1 MWAVIDANSY
11 FCSVER
17 VFHPGLR
24 HKPVCVLSSNDGNIV
39 ALTPEAKALGIK
51 RGDPYFKVRSIIEAN
66 HVATF
71 SGNIMLYAAMSRRIV
86 SIMRSSLS
94 SCIQYSIDECFADL
108 SGYGAHHDLVQLMR
122 ETSDRIRLWT
132 DVPVSVGIA
141 PSKTLAKVG
150 SRFAKK
156 YPGYRSVCM
165 IDNDGKRRKALSMT
179 DLQDI
184 WGIGHRTYARL
195 MSLGIT
201 TPLQFADKD
210 IHWVRSHFTKPGL
223 QTWMELNGQSCI
235 DVTDDSERKTITTS
249 RSFGQMVTTT
259 HELREAVASFASG
272 CANTLR
278 GQQSVAENVSV
289 FLCSNPFR
297 EDLPQYMNMSTARLG
312 TPTADTLEIT
322 QAALALT
329 GELFMPGIH
338 YKKAGVILGGISSG
352 AVQQNLFDSI
362 HNRPERLSLS
372 RAVDSMNRKYGV
384 KSVHLAIEGDR
395 SESWRVRC
403 DMCSPNYLTSLDE
416 LLSID

>member
-17 VFHPGLR
+17 VFHPGLK

-51 RGDPYFKVRSIIEAN
+51 RGDPYFKVRSIMEAN

-71 SGNIMLYAAMSRRIV
+71 SGNIMLYAAMSRRMV
-86 SIMRSSLS
+86 SIIHSSLS
-94 SCIQYSIDECFADL
+94 SCIQYSIDECFANL
-108 SGYGAHHDLVQLMR
+108 SGYGTHHDLVQLMR
-122 ETSDRIRLWT
+122 NTSERILLWT
-132 DVPVSVGIA
+132 DIPVSIGIA

-165 IDNDGKRRKALSMT
+165 IDTNEKRRKALSMT
-179 DLQDI
+179 ELQDI
-184 WGIGHRTYARL
+184 WGIGRQTYAKL
-195 MSLGIT
+195 MSLGISS
-201 TPLQFADKD
+201 PLQFADKD

-235 DVTDDSERKTITTS
+235 DITNDSERNTITTS
-249 RSFGQMVTTT
+249 RSFGQMVTTQ

-278 GQQSVAENVSV
+278 GQRSVAGSISV

-297 EDLPQYMNMSTARLG
+297 EDLPQYINMSTTEFG
-312 TPTADTLEIT
+312 TPTADTLEIA
-322 QAALALT
+322 QAALSLT
-329 GELFMPGIH
+329 GDLFLPGIH
-338 YKKAGVILGGISSG
+338 YKKAGVILGKISSG
-352 AVQQNLFDSI
+352 PVQQDMFDSI
-362 HNRPERLSLS
+362 HNRTERLKLS
-372 RAVDSMNRKYGV
+372 HAVDSMNRKYGV
-384 KSVHLAIEGDR
+384 KSVRLAVEGNS
-395 SESWRVRC
+395 SESWRVRR

-416 LLSID
+416 LLSI